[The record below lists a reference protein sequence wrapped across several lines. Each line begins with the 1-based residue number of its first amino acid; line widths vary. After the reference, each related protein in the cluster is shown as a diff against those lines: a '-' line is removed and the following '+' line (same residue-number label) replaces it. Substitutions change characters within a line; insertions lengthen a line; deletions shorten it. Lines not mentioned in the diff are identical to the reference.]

1 MLPLPRTS
9 AADAARPSSA
19 CPHPRPPLRESLAC
33 VCPISE
39 DHIHPSPFFF
49 WFAVLDRLDAFLPSL
64 RTANTELAERAAA
77 DPLSVNVEHV
87 ENEEEEH
94 VEMVRLLC

>member
-1 MLPLPRTS
+1 VCAQSLKTTS
-9 AADAARPSSA
+9 I
-19 CPHPRPPLRESLAC
+19 PLR
-33 VCPISE
+33 
-39 DHIHPSPFFF
+39 FF